1 MSHLIN
7 GQAVNAVFIS
17 HPVATSRSALYA
29 SLEPTDNHHHESI
42 SPADSR
48 ASSLRGTPSSLS
60 SVDAFGPIDCRVE
73 KGLSGFHGG
82 LLNATCVRSV
92 NLAHR
97 LRSFLALSVFQVCF
111 LVFFCTVSSIWD
123 HVNPRHQSTCSSA
136 LSTRRI
142 ARASRS
148 SRARD
153 RFAKTRS

>member
-1 MSHLIN
+1 MSAASALRRQRLLTNQRWHRMSHLIN

-92 NLAHR
+92 NLAHL

-111 LVFFCTVSSIWD
+111 LVSSVPC
-123 HVNPRHQSTCSSA
+123 HR
-136 LSTRRI
+136 
-142 ARASRS
+142 SR
-148 SRARD
+148 
-153 RFAKTRS
+153 TT